1 MQIEGEENEVNYCIV
16 GQKRSVHG
24 RRIVERLGSIG
35 HACTCFVQD
44 SISTLRRMVN
54 CAEMAG

>member
-1 MQIEGEENEVNYCIV
+1 MQMEGEENAVNYCIV
-16 GQKRSVHG
+16 GQKGSVH
-24 RRIVERLGSIG
+24 RRIIVERLGSSG

-44 SISTLRRMVN
+44 SISTLCRMVN